1 VEVVVGAAVED
12 ELDVD
17 VVVKVTRVS
26 WNNWVE
32 ALVGGAGLETFARAL
47 ELTRETDTM
56 GTEEPGGGGAGVVW
70 TTPSGAVI
78 ITGPPYATFGA
89 IPN

>member
-1 VEVVVGAAVED
+1 MEVDVGAAVED

-17 VVVKVTRVS
+17 VVKVTRVS

-32 ALVGGAGLETFARAL
+32 ALVGGAELEKFATAL
-47 ELTRETDTM
+47 ILTRETDTM
-56 GTEEPGGGGAGVVW
+56 GREEPGGGGGGVVW
-70 TTPSGAVI
+70 GVPLGAVI